1 MIEENKTVDVALGAK
16 LEPLIR
22 SAGYGLYV
30 PKTLKLTF
38 YNFPSKTCMAAEPP
52 PVIAS

>member
-16 LEPLIR
+16 LEPLIQ

-38 YNFPSKTCMAAEPP
+38 L
-52 PVIAS
+52 ASERSERATLRCSLWKS